1 VAPAGQRGARGPV
14 REHPPGSSRG
24 RAINTV
30 LSADDETISRAK
42 DGDHEAWRALYVA
55 HAGRLLVW
63 LRTHPTGDAGVSPE
77 DLASDTWLTAASKIA
92 DFRGSSSDFAGWLF
106 GIARLQARN
115 VERRSMRRMTS
126 PAGAETIE
134 VHSTTEAPD
143 AGAGPENDGWVTWL
157 LSHLPERERQVVAC
171 IDVVGLDVA
180 STAAALDMKA
190 TAVRVARHR
199 ALRRLRSLGAVVS
212 P

>member
-1 VAPAGQRGARGPV
+1 
-14 REHPPGSSRG
+14 
-24 RAINTV
+24 
-30 LSADDETISRAK
+30 
-42 DGDHEAWRALYVA
+42 
-55 HAGRLLVW
+55 LLVW
-63 LRTHPTGDAGVSPE
+63 LRTFPSGDAGVAP
-77 DLASDTWLTAASKIA
+77 DDVASETWLTAASKIA

-115 VERRSMRRMTS
+115 VERRSVRRMTT
-126 PAGAETIE
+126 PAATDTLEIN
-134 VHSTTEAPD
+134 SQWQAPEAGTGPD
-143 AGAGPENDGWVTWL
+143 SDSWVTWL

-171 IDVVGLDVA
+171 IDVVGLDVT

-199 ALRRLRSLGAVVS
+199 GLRRLRSLGVLVS

>member
-1 VAPAGQRGARGPV
+1 M
-14 REHPPGSSRG
+14 
-24 RAINTV
+24 
-30 LSADDETISRAK
+30 
-42 DGDHEAWRALYVA
+42 
-55 HAGRLLVW
+55 LVW
-63 LRTHPTGDAGVSPE
+63 LRTLPSGDAGVAPE

-115 VERRSMRRMTS
+115 VERRSRRRMTA
-126 PAGAETIE
+126 PAGTETIE
-134 VHSTTEAPD
+134 VNTRGQQPD
-143 AGAGPENDGWVTWL
+143 AGSGPETDGWVTWL

-199 ALRRLRSLGAVVS
+199 GLRRLRSLGAVVVS

>member
-1 VAPAGQRGARGPV
+1 M
-14 REHPPGSSRG
+14 
-24 RAINTV
+24 
-30 LSADDETISRAK
+30 
-42 DGDHEAWRALYVA
+42 
-55 HAGRLLVW
+55 LVW
-63 LRTHPTGDAGVSPE
+63 LRTFPSGDAGVTPE
-77 DLASDTWLTAASKIA
+77 DVASETWLTAASKIA

-106 GIARLQARN
+106 GIGRLQARN
-115 VERRSMRRMTS
+115 VERRSMRRMTT
-126 PAGAETIE
+126 PAATDTLEIDGRWQAP
-134 VHSTTEAPD
+134 EAGTGPD
-143 AGAGPENDGWVTWL
+143 SDSWVTWL

-199 ALRRLRSLGAVVS
+199 GLRRLRSLGALVS

>member
-1 VAPAGQRGARGPV
+1 M
-14 REHPPGSSRG
+14 
-24 RAINTV
+24 
-30 LSADDETISRAK
+30 
-42 DGDHEAWRALYVA
+42 
-55 HAGRLLVW
+55 LVW
-63 LRTHPTGDAGVSPE
+63 LRTFPSGDAGVAPE
-77 DLASDTWLTAASKIA
+77 DVASETWLTAASKIA
-92 DFRGSSSDFAGWLF
+92 DFRGSSTDFAGWLF

-126 PAGAETIE
+126 PAATDTLEINNRAQ
-134 VHSTTEAPD
+134 APE
-143 AGAGPENDGWVTWL
+143 AGAGPDSESWVAWL

-199 ALRRLRSLGAVVS
+199 GLRRLRSLGALVS